1 MSPKK
6 IVNNPKT
13 KPKANIQVYGNSL
26 NFMTTQHP
34 TTFDAKAEAICQD
47 YAKKF
52 HGDVLRW
59 RIEQDQN
66 VLVILFMDGRKFY
79 FPIPEGWRK
88 AS

>member
-1 MSPKK
+1 MVAKKTVSKPKA
-6 IVNNPKT
+6 

-34 TTFDAKAEAICQD
+34 TTFDAMAEAICQD
-47 YAKKF
+47 YAKQF

-59 RIEQDQN
+59 RLNDAGDQ
-66 VLVILFMDGRKFY
+66 LIIQLMDGRKFY
-79 FPIPEGWRK
+79 FIIPPAWRK